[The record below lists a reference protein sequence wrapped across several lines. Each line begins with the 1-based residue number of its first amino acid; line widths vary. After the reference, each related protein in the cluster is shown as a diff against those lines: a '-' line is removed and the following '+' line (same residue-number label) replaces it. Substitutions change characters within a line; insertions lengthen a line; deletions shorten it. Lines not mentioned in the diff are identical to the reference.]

1 MLGMENILANYM
13 KTYTGRKVD
22 PVNPAAED
30 ILLEDIAHALSLNC
44 RGNGQVTH
52 FYSVAQH
59 CINAA
64 KEAIARGYS
73 DKVVLACLLHDAS
86 EAYLTDLIRPVKIY
100 MPKYQEIEERFLA
113 VIYRKF
119 GVGIL
124 SDDDKIKVKS
134 VDNDLLE
141 YDLHYLLKEPKP
153 VDGFKCRRD
162 PDLEFVPFE
171 QAEAE
176 YIKLANVYINKLNS
190 MLA

>member
-100 MPKYQEIEERFLA
+100 MPKYQEIEDRFLA
-113 VIYRKF
+113 VI
-119 GVGIL
+119 
-124 SDDDKIKVKS
+124 
-134 VDNDLLE
+134 
-141 YDLHYLLKEPKP
+141 
-153 VDGFKCRRD
+153 
-162 PDLEFVPFE
+162 
-171 QAEAE
+171 
-176 YIKLANVYINKLNS
+176 
-190 MLA
+190 